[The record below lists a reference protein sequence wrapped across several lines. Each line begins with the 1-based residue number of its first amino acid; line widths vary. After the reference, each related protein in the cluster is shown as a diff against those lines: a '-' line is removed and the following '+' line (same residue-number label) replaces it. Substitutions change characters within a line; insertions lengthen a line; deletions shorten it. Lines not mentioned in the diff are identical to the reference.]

1 MGEGMDL
8 KMQEKVAV
16 VTGGSKGFG
25 AASAALLAQEGAHVL
40 ITARDEKLLA
50 KTAAR
55 IRSDHNGA
63 VETLS
68 ADLIEPDG
76 AGQIAK
82 AALNAFGR
90 IDVLINCAGASQ
102 GGIFWEIP
110 DKIWQ
115 DSLDLKFLGTIRMI
129 RAVIPQMR
137 KQKYGRIVIVAGNAG
152 KQPNARML
160 PGSAANA
167 ALLAVT
173 TGLAQEVA
181 ADNIVVNAVNPGPSR
196 TERLNTLMKNL
207 ASNSGTTVE
216 DVEQS
221 FMADIP
227 MNRLG
232 EPEEIA
238 RLIAFL
244 ASDAAANMTGTSIT
258 ADGGWTKALA

>member
-1 MGEGMDL
+1 MDL
-8 KMQEKVAV
+8 NLQEKVAV
-16 VTGGSKGFG
+16 ITGGNKGFG
-25 AASAALLAQEGAHVL
+25 ASSAALLAEEGARLL
-40 ITARDEKLLA
+40 ITARNEKHLA
-50 KTAAR
+50 ETAAR
-55 IRSDHNGA
+55 IRRDHGGV

-68 ADLIEPDG
+68 ADLTEPDSADG
-76 AGQIAK
+76 IAQ
-82 AALNAFGR
+82 AALDAFGR
-90 IDVLINCAGASQ
+90 IDILVNCAGASH
-102 GGIFWEIP
+102 GGVFWEIP

-152 KQPNARML
+152 KQPGARML

-196 TERLNTLMKNL
+196 TERLNTLMKNM
-207 ASNSGTTVE
+207 ASNSDTTVE
-216 DVEQS
+216 DVEQG
-221 FMADIP
+221 FMAGIP

-258 ADGGWTKALA
+258 ADGGSTKALA

>member
-1 MGEGMDL
+1 MDMNL
-8 KMQEKVAV
+8 QEKVAII
-16 VTGGSKGFG
+16 TGGNKGLG
-25 AASAALLAQEGAHVL
+25 AASAALLAEEGARLL
-40 ITARDEKLLA
+40 ITARNEKHLA
-50 KTAAR
+50 ETVAR
-55 IRSDHNGA
+55 IRRDHDGV

-68 ADLIEPDG
+68 ADLTEPDS
-76 AGQIAK
+76 ADQIAQ
-82 AALNAFGR
+82 AALDAFGR
-90 IDVLINCAGASQ
+90 IDILVNCAGASQ
-102 GGIFWEIP
+102 GGVFWEIP

-152 KQPNARML
+152 KQPGARML

-196 TERLNTLMKNL
+196 TERLNTLMKNM
-207 ASNSGTTVE
+207 ASNSDTTVE
-216 DVEQS
+216 DVEQG
-221 FMADIP
+221 FMAGIP

-258 ADGGWTKALA
+258 ADGGSTKALA

>member
-1 MGEGMDL
+1 MRLDGKRVL
-8 KMQEKVAV
+8 
-16 VTGGSKGFG
+16 VT
-25 AASAALLAQEGAHVL
+25 AAGQGIGRACAEAMAAEGAQVFATD
-40 ITARDEKLLA
+40 I
-50 KTAAR
+50 
-55 IRSDHNGA
+55 NM
-63 VETLS
+63 ETL
-68 ADLIEPDG
+68 ATLDG
-76 AGQIAK
+76 AETFQMDASDPDQII
-82 AALNAFGR
+82 AAAERARPDIL
-90 IDVLINCAGASQ
+90 VNCAGASQ
-102 GGIFWEIP
+102 GGVFWEIP

-137 KQKYGRIVIVAGNAG
+137 KQKYGRIVTVAGSAG
-152 KQPNARML
+152 KQPHARIL

-196 TERLNTLMKNL
+196 TERWNTLMKNL

-216 DVEQS
+216 DVEQG